1 MFEDDEN
8 MVSLKTLAQ
17 DLEQFYYGWL
27 IHNINIHMYTNGVSL
42 TYVLKA
48 CDSVLL
54 KCCFD
59 KVEFGVLL

>member
-48 CDSVLL
+48 
-54 KCCFD
+54 
-59 KVEFGVLL
+59 